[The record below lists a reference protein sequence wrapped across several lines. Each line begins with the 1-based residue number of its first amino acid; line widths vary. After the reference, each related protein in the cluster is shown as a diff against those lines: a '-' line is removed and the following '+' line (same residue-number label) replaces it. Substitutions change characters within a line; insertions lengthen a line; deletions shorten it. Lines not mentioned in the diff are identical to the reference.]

1 MRMER
6 MLFQLA
12 AFSTLGTFVD
22 IDVTQMINAPKLSVF
37 GYSINNQELD
47 SRNSLTSPDEAV

>member
-1 MRMER
+1 MES

-22 IDVTQMINAPKLSVF
+22 VDVTQMINALKLSVF
-37 GYSINNQELD
+37 GYSINNQ
-47 SRNSLTSPDEAV
+47 

>member
-1 MRMER
+1 MER
-6 MLFQLA
+6 MLFRLA

-22 IDVTQMINAPKLSVF
+22 VNVTQMINAPKLSVF